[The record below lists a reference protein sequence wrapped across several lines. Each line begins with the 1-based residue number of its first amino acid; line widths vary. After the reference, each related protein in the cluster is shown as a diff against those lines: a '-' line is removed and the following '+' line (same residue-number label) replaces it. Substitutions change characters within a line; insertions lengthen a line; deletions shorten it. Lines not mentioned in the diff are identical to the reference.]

1 MCNETFEEGA
11 NSKIRKVSSD
21 QKISPLETRQ
31 PKFPLWLMLC
41 ASARYDSRRR
51 SSRVTSSWS
60 VTSIPVP
67 RKFDVSEFPQMD
79 PRFESTNRIISC
91 RTDQIR
97 ASVQPRQ
104 PQRFPTR
111 GVLDGT
117 LTLSDSE
124 VNTPRHYFVLFSLSI

>member
-31 PKFPLWLMLC
+31 PKLPVWLSLC

-51 SSRVTSSWS
+51 SSRARSSWS
-60 VTSIPVP
+60 VTSIPVS

-79 PRFESTNRIISC
+79 PRFQATNRIISC

-111 GVLDGT
+111 GALDGT
-117 LTLSDSE
+117 LTLSRFGG
-124 VNTPRHYFVLFSLSI
+124 NTPRHYFVLFSLSV

>member
-31 PKFPLWLMLC
+31 PKLPVWLSLC

-51 SSRVTSSWS
+51 SSRARSSWS
-60 VTSIPVP
+60 VTSIPVS

-79 PRFESTNRIISC
+79 PRYESTNQIISC
-91 RTDQIR
+91 PTVHIC

-104 PQRFPTR
+104 PHRFPSR
-111 GVLDGT
+111 GALDGT
-117 LTLSDSE
+117 LS
-124 VNTPRHYFVLFSLSI
+124 FSLFGGKYT

>member
-31 PKFPLWLMLC
+31 PKLPVWLSLC

-51 SSRVTSSWS
+51 SSRARSSWS
-60 VTSIPVP
+60 VTPIPVS

-91 RTDQIR
+91 RTDQLDPR
-97 ASVQPRQ
+97 SSLASPSAFLLVVRS
-104 PQRFPTR
+104 TA
-111 GVLDGT
+111 L
-117 LTLSDSE
+117 
-124 VNTPRHYFVLFSLSI
+124 